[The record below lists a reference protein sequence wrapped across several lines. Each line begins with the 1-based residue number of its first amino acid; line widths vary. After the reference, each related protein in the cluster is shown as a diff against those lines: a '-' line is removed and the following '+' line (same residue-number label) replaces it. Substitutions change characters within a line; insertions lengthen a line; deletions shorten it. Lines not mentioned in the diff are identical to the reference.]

1 MSEFW
6 TYFQIGLY
14 HVLNLS
20 SYDHILFL
28 AVLVIPY
35 AFKDW
40 KRVLMLVSFFT
51 IGHTVALLLSVF
63 NLVFIKEKLVEF
75 VIPITILL
83 TAIYDLLTSGKS
95 FKNNS
100 ITLVRIVT
108 LFFGIVHG
116 LAFSSYFKTILSGS
130 PQSKLLPMID
140 FALGIE
146 VSQITIVLLVLLLS
160 YLLQSVL
167 RFSKREIT
175 LVISSFVI
183 GVILPIIIKNSFI
196 V

>member
-6 TYFQIGLY
+6 TYFQLGLY

-63 NLVFIKEKLVEF
+63 NLIFIKEKLVEF

-83 TAIYDLLTSGKS
+83 TAVYDLLTSGKS

-100 ITLVRIVT
+100 VTLVGIVT

-116 LAFSSYFKTILSGS
+116 FAFSSYFRTILSGS
-130 PQSKLLPMID
+130 PQSKLLPMTD

-146 VSQITIVLLVLLLS
+146 ISQITIVLLVLLFS
-160 YLLQSVL
+160 YLLQSVF

-175 LVISSFVI
+175 LVIGSFVI
-183 GVILPIIIKNSFI
+183 GVILPVIIKNSFI
-196 V
+196 L

>member
-6 TYFQIGLY
+6 TYFQLGLY

-63 NLVFIKEKLVEF
+63 NLIFIKEKLVEF
-75 VIPITILL
+75 IIPITILL
-83 TAIYDLLTSGKS
+83 TAVYDLLTSGKS

-100 ITLVRIVT
+100 ITLVGIVT

-130 PQSKLLPMID
+130 PQSKLLPMAD

-146 VSQITIVLLVLLLS
+146 VSQITIVLLVLLFS
-160 YLLQSVL
+160 YLLQSVF

-175 LVISSFVI
+175 LVIGSFVI

-196 V
+196 M